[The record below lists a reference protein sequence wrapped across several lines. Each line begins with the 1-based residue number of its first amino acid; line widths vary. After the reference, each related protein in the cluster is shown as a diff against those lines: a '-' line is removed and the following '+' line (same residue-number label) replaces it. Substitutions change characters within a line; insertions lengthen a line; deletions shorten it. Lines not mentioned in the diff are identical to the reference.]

1 MYYNFIFSFSAA
13 RMKNLGIGCLL
24 IAVFLCNTGTS
35 EGYKILGI
43 FPTMAKSHYITGSGL
58 MKGLAAAGHE
68 VSVIS
73 AFPQQKPL
81 KNYRDIKA
89 LGIVEEMQSMR

>member
-1 MYYNFIFSFSAA
+1 
-13 RMKNLGIGCLL
+13 MKSIGIACLL
-24 IAVFLCNTGTS
+24 IAVFLSNAGTS

-43 FPTMAKSHYITGSGL
+43 FPTMAKSHYIAGSGL

-73 AFPQQKPL
+73 AFPQEKPL
-81 KNYRDIKA
+81 KNYRDIKV
-89 LGIVEEMQSMR
+89 LGIVEKMHGIVFIYKLHSSTS